1 MKNYILY
8 EDGSKEELIGY
19 STINGNILGA
29 YAPSG
34 YYTWHEEIIQHPESG
49 LCCKVPVFEKR
60 ILVEDYYDKSHIDY
74 IRVNNI
80 KEIVIEFPNKETL

>member
-8 EDGSKEELIGY
+8 TDGSKEPVVNY
-19 STINGNILGA
+19 SIIDGHLCGV

-34 YYTWHEEIIQHPESG
+34 YYTFNEVIERHPESG
-49 LCCKVPVFEKR
+49 LSYMVPIFER
-60 ILVEDYYDKSHIDY
+60 HERFERNGFEETVY